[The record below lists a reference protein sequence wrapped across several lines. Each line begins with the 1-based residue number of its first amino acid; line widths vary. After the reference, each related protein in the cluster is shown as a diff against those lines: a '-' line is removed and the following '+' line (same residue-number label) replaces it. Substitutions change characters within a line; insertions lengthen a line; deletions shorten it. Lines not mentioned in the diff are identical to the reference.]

1 MAWFSRVQWNS
12 PLTARH
18 TCCERGDCFYFHSTR
33 NHRFRYN
40 SDKETTP
47 RQIEEAEE
55 GLEYARKTV
64 SDTGIEVETHLL
76 VRGFF
81 PGEDLVH
88 FAIEKG
94 IDQIVVGLKKVSP
107 VGKILFGSNA
117 RFVILNAPCPVLSVK

>member
-1 MAWFSRVQWNS
+1 
-12 PLTARH
+12 
-18 TCCERGDCFYFHSTR
+18 
-33 NHRFRYN
+33 
-40 SDKETTP
+40 
-47 RQIEEAEE
+47 
-55 GLEYARKTV
+55 
-64 SDTGIEVETHLL
+64 VETNLL

-107 VGKILFGSNA
+107 VGMILFGSNA